1 MIYELIENIN
11 KEIEISKRYQVE
23 VVKLKSTIAKR
34 RISPKRSNS
43 IFEQSVKKESMNLK
57 LGQLILSSVRNREKR
72 IKRNEQSLRYLCD
85 IIKCTNICIIG
96 IPEGKEKEKRAIFEE
111 KLLTIF
117 IFHNERCKSL
127 NQMFTQETKQSK

>member
-72 IKRNEQSLRYLCD
+72 MK
-85 IIKCTNICIIG
+85 KG
-96 IPEGKEKEKRAIFEE
+96 
-111 KLLTIF
+111 
-117 IFHNERCKSL
+117 SL
-127 NQMFTQETKQSK
+127 NPH